1 MRRARSILVVVA
13 AAGIAGCT
21 AAPRQR
27 AVGMGDVNAGP
38 GSLEAIRR
46 QLQGTWDLVSIESA
60 PEKGGP
66 MVPVK
71 ATGTLVY
78 DEYANLTIDA
88 RTVDPN
94 APVAAREVPTV
105 SFKGRATID
114 PVRKELML
122 MNVTG
127 NVNPNEVLSPDRRR
141 RFEVDFESLTLS
153 SMNANGEVTAVTKWR
168 RRKE

>member
-1 MRRARSILVVVA
+1 
-13 AAGIAGCT
+13 
-21 AAPRQR
+21 
-27 AVGMGDVNAGP
+27 
-38 GSLEAIRR
+38 
-46 QLQGTWDLVSIESA
+46 
-60 PEKGGP
+60 

-88 RTVDPN
+88 RTADPN

-127 NVNPNEVLSPDRRR
+127 NVNPNEVLAPDRRR
-141 RFEVDFESLTLS
+141 KFEVDFELLTLS
-153 SMNANGEVTAVTKWR
+153 SMNAKGEVTAVTKWR

>member
-1 MRRARSILVVVA
+1 
-13 AAGIAGCT
+13 
-21 AAPRQR
+21 
-27 AVGMGDVNAGP
+27 
-38 GSLEAIRR
+38 
-46 QLQGTWDLVSIESA
+46 
-60 PEKGGP
+60 

-88 RTVDPN
+88 RTTDPK

-141 RFEVDFESLTLS
+141 RFEVDFENLTLS
-153 SMNANGEVTAVTKWR
+153 SFNAQGEVTAVTKWR